1 MLVEALFGFFAMAGC
16 DITKAALGQCE
27 VDCSGSQAGSF
38 TICASQG
45 SSSETSA
52 PGRTKT
58 PEPKPMRLC
67 RYYVNGSIDQPTIGV
82 ITSWI
87 VVGSRLCIGDAI
99 PETSLVV
106 PPAIKSVQS
115 QLSEQFSADTTN
127 PFARWEPGDEL
138 EVEEVGSFFVSA
150 AEFQKSGRLFD
161 KNAQIR
167 FRPIH
172 ISWDFSDGMSGS
184 GTGYQRSFSDIG
196 MYRAVAVVDYE
207 VDYKIGAENW
217 ISNAA
222 SWSLDSNALTVLVID
237 PPRRTLLV
245 G

>member
-1 MLVEALFGFFAMAGC
+1 MLVEALFGFFALAGC
-16 DITKAALGQCE
+16 DLTKAALGQCD

-38 TICASQG
+38 TICAIQG
-45 SSSETSA
+45 STSETSA
-52 PGRTKT
+52 PGRTQT
-58 PEPKPMRLC
+58 SEPKPMRLC
-67 RYYVNGSIDQPTIGV
+67 RYFVNGSIDQPTIGV

-99 PETSLVV
+99 PEPSQAVV
-106 PPAIKSVQS
+106 PVIKSVQS
-115 QLSEQFSADTTN
+115 QLSDQFSADTTK
-127 PFARWEPGDEL
+127 PFAWWKPGDEL

-161 KNAQIR
+161 KSAQIR

-184 GTGYQRSFSDIG
+184 GTGYQRGFSDIG
-196 MYRAVAVVDYE
+196 IYRAVAVVDYE
-207 VDYKIGAENW
+207 VDYKIGSGNW
-217 ISNAA
+217 VSNAA
-222 SWSLDSNALTVLVID
+222 AWSLNSNALTVLVID